1 VRVPFEWKPGAW
13 QEAARNQEE
22 YRQNW
27 LNSEARGALGVS
39 VQVQS
44 KWWWTE
50 GGESRAGRDKEQGEG
65 ERARRLGALGVREVG
80 TGSKGLERESH
91 RPF

>member
-1 VRVPFEWKPGAW
+1 
-13 QEAARNQEE
+13 
-22 YRQNW
+22 
-27 LNSEARGALGVS
+27 VS

-65 ERARRLGALGVREVG
+65 ERARRLGRARVSRGWNRVEG
-80 TGSKGLERESH
+80 PGERES
-91 RPF
+91 PPVLKTCGVPELVAL